1 MKVIITDRL
10 FTGKRNVPWDDVER
24 YLKRYVGESIRV
36 ISTGDDI
43 VIPSDFPDE
52 YSGSAYTKK
61 LRGAAAKAKANL
73 ISDLKS
79 IIQDASDRN
88 YLQNK
93 SPKHAKDAA
102 YGWYRYRIRFGIMV
116 QGESEQF
123 PRINYYMGTLVVRI
137 NDRGNELYDIINI
150 KKEASKPLEP

>member
-1 MKVIITDRL
+1 MSVIITDRL
-10 FTGKRNVPWDDVER
+10 FSGKRNVPWDDVEL
-24 YLKRYVGESIRV
+24 YLKRYVGECIRV
-36 ISTGDDI
+36 VSSGDDI

-52 YSGSAYTKK
+52 YSGSVYTKK

-73 ISDLKS
+73 VSDLKP
-79 IIQDASDRN
+79 IIQSASNRE
-88 YLQNK
+88 YLHNK
-93 SPKHAKDAA
+93 NPKHAKDAA
-102 YGWYRYRIRFGIMV
+102 YGWYRYRIHFGILV

-123 PRINYYMGTLVVRI
+123 PRINYYKGTLVVRI

>member
-73 ISDLKS
+73 ISDLKL
-79 IIQDASDRN
+79 IIQ
-88 YLQNK
+88 
-93 SPKHAKDAA
+93 
-102 YGWYRYRIRFGIMV
+102 
-116 QGESEQF
+116 
-123 PRINYYMGTLVVRI
+123 
-137 NDRGNELYDIINI
+137 EL
-150 KKEASKPLEP
+150 